1 MAIRLHDLIST
12 GKRYVQVESQPH
24 HITGIFRKILHSF
37 KDIHL
42 CKLNDVESA
51 YFEYEE
57 DRTMTFYQSASTDL
71 DGSGIW
77 TYLTYECSKGKERVF
92 HDSSINTSVKPL
104 KKLLAGQKLIQVT
117 VDIHEY
123 LRYKFNQ
130 DEYLDIRLPLDW
142 NTLEGREITHL
153 LLEEISAFK
162 ASSIFSEDAGKKYVK
177 TVIDKFI
184 QIARKI
190 VKIGGTRK
198 DFELAQY
205 EVLNKININ
214 DMVNLIIEY
223 NDYRLWQ
230 ATLPSKSKAVGYA
243 FNTAL
248 SLICQMK

>member
-1 MAIRLHDLIST
+1 MAIHLHDFISS
-12 GKRYVQVESQPH
+12 GKRYIQVESQPH
-24 HITGIFRKILHSF
+24 HITCIFRKIIQQF

-42 CKLNDVESA
+42 CKLNDAESV
-51 YFEYEE
+51 YFEDKE
-57 DRTMTFYQSASTDL
+57 DETTTFYQAASSDFAR
-71 DGSGIW
+71 SGIW
-77 TYLTYECSKGKERVF
+77 TYLTYECSKGKEQVF
-92 HDSSINTSVKPL
+92 NDSYINTSVNPL
-104 KKLLAGQKLIQVT
+104 KTLLAGQKLIQVA
-117 VDIHEY
+117 VDINEY
-123 LRYKFNQ
+123 LKYKFYQ
-130 DEYLDIRLPLDW
+130 DEYLEIRLPLDW

-153 LLEEISAFK
+153 LLEEINAFK
-162 ASSIFSEDAGKKYVK
+162 ASSIFSEDAGKEYMK

-190 VKIGGTRK
+190 LKIGGTRK

-230 ATLPSKSKAVGYA
+230 ATLPSKSKAVGHA

-248 SLICQMK
+248 SLISQMK

>member
-1 MAIRLHDLIST
+1 MAIRLHDFISS
-12 GKRYVQVESQPH
+12 GKRYIQVESQPH
-24 HITGIFRKILHSF
+24 HITGIFRKIIQPF

-42 CKLNDVESA
+42 CKLEDAESA
-51 YFEYEE
+51 YFEDEE
-57 DRTMTFYQSASTDL
+57 NETITFYQAASTDL
-71 DGSGIW
+71 APSGIW
-77 TYLTYECSKGKERVF
+77 TYLTYKCSKGKEQVF
-92 HDSSINTSVKPL
+92 NDSSINTSVKPL
-104 KKLLAGQKLIQVT
+104 KTLLAGQKLIQVT
-117 VDIHEY
+117 IDINEY
-123 LRYKFNQ
+123 LRYKFYQ
-130 DEYLDIRLPLDW
+130 DEYLEIRLPLDW

-153 LLEEISAFK
+153 LLEEINAFK
-162 ASSIFSEDAGKKYVK
+162 ASSIFSEDVGKEYMK

-190 VKIGGTRK
+190 LKIGGTRK

-230 ATLPSKSKAVGYA
+230 AALPSKSKAVGHA
-243 FNTAL
+243 FNSAL